1 MTAQDLTASSPVF
14 LTAWSFYASLSKVD
28 VLKFQYVPK
37 LQQFVNPSTERT
49 LQEVFN
55 RLTHY
60 RV

>member
-14 LTAWSFYASLSKVD
+14 LTAWSFCASSSKAE

-37 LQQFVNPSTERT
+37 LQQFFNPSPSTERT

-55 RLTHY
+55 GLTHY
-60 RV
+60 

>member
-14 LTAWSFYASLSKVD
+14 LTAWSFYASSSKVE

-37 LQQFVNPSTERT
+37 LQQFFNPSTERT

-55 RLTHY
+55 GLTHY